1 MACLNASLALVNK
14 YINLLKY
21 FQKFIKST
29 GLHSSLVFLIPLV
42 VAALES
48 SPKFANKSVKEPFT
62 RLGLAW
68 LGFGWSIELDKV
80 LLIDE
85 LIAFFI
91 VPPVCGGSVTIHI
104 HGCMICV
111 TVPPMGNL
119 NRFVTLFGV
128 NGC

>member
-62 RLGLAW
+62 RLG
-68 LGFGWSIELDKV
+68 FGWSIELDKV

-91 VPPVCGGSVTIHI
+91 VPPVCVGSVTIH
-104 HGCMICV
+104 
-111 TVPPMGNL
+111 T
-119 NRFVTLFGV
+119 
-128 NGC
+128 

>member
-29 GLHSSLVFLIPLV
+29 GLQSSLVFLNPLV

-62 RLGLAW
+62 RHGLAL

-85 LIAFFI
+85 LIAFFFFFYCATC
-91 VPPVCGGSVTIHI
+91 VCWLSD
-104 HGCMICV
+104 
-111 TVPPMGNL
+111 
-119 NRFVTLFGV
+119 
-128 NGC
+128 

>member
-29 GLHSSLVFLIPLV
+29 GLQSSLVFLIPLV

-91 VPPVCGGSVTIHI
+91 VPPVCVGSVTIH
-104 HGCMICV
+104 
-111 TVPPMGNL
+111 T
-119 NRFVTLFGV
+119 
-128 NGC
+128 

>member
-29 GLHSSLVFLIPLV
+29 GLQSSLVFLIPLV

-68 LGFGWSIELDKV
+68 LRVVNRTRQSA
-80 LLIDE
+80 ID
-85 LIAFFI
+85 
-91 VPPVCGGSVTIHI
+91 
-104 HGCMICV
+104 
-111 TVPPMGNL
+111 
-119 NRFVTLFGV
+119 
-128 NGC
+128 